1 MGGPILSEADGR
13 LFLSCR
19 RLPLRCVYAQWHRE
33 LHPKV
38 FRILAETVPT
48 LVCGNTSGERR
59 SIAQQV
65 AEKPL
70 EHIEA
75 LSASTAQTLSE
86 ILGGYLG
93 RPSSKRRVESFFP
106 YVVPT
111 SSTRILQTDVV
122 NSLRLI
128 LTVARAGTVTNNT
141 LPDISCYT
149 NPWRMPVYK
158 SGLAR
163 LRRTRRHRA
172 GATEKVKEPLWGK
185 LYRTRTNTDRTRIID
200 AN

>member
-1 MGGPILSEADGR
+1 M
-13 LFLSCR
+13 
-19 RLPLRCVYAQWHRE
+19 
-33 LHPKV
+33 
-38 FRILAETVPT
+38 PT
-48 LVCGNTSGERR
+48 LVCGNKSGKRR

-86 ILGGYLG
+86 ILCGCSGK
-93 RPSSKRRVESFFP
+93 PSRKRGVESYFLP
-106 YVVPT
+106 YIGPM
-111 SSTRILQTDVV
+111 SATRILWTDVV

-141 LPDISCYT
+141 LPDISSYT

-185 LYRTRTNTDRTRIID
+185 LHRTRANTDRTRIVD
-200 AN
+200 ANLALQSPYEYSPLRNLFFSCSYCRSVVPRSLTCYRCSFKS

>member
-1 MGGPILSEADGR
+1 M
-13 LFLSCR
+13 
-19 RLPLRCVYAQWHRE
+19 
-33 LHPKV
+33 
-38 FRILAETVPT
+38 PT
-48 LVCGNTSGERR
+48 LVCGNKSGKRR
-59 SIAQQV
+59 SITQQV

-86 ILGGYLG
+86 ILSGCSG
-93 RPSSKRRVESFFP
+93 RPSSKRRVKSFFP

-128 LTVARAGTVTNNT
+128 VTVARAGTVTNNT

-149 NPWRMPVYK
+149 NPWRVPVYK

-185 LYRTRTNTDRTRIID
+185 LHRTKANSNRTRIVE

>member
-1 MGGPILSEADGR
+1 MFTRNGTENCIRKYSE
-13 LFLSCR
+13 FLLRQCR
-19 RLPLRCVYAQWHRE
+19 RWFVAIRLENVDPLPNRLPRN
-33 LHPKV
+33 L
-38 FRILAETVPT
+38 
-48 LVCGNTSGERR
+48 
-59 SIAQQV
+59 
-65 AEKPL
+65 
-70 EHIEA
+70 
-75 LSASTAQTLSE
+75 LSTSTAQTLSE
-86 ILGGYLG
+86 ILGCCAG

-128 LTVARAGTVTNNT
+128 LIVARAGTVTNNT

-172 GATEKVKEPLWGK
+172 GATEKVKNPALPGGAFVNQEGICLRFAMGCHSSPLFRAGHPG
-185 LYRTRTNTDRTRIID
+185 RSS
-200 AN
+200 

>member
-1 MGGPILSEADGR
+1 MAIR
-13 LFLSCR
+13 LENVDPLPN
-19 RLPLRCVYAQWHRE
+19 RLPRNL
-33 LHPKV
+33 
-38 FRILAETVPT
+38 
-48 LVCGNTSGERR
+48 
-59 SIAQQV
+59 
-65 AEKPL
+65 
-70 EHIEA
+70 
-75 LSASTAQTLSE
+75 LSTSTAQTLSE
-86 ILGGYLG
+86 ILGGCAG

-128 LTVARAGTVTNNT
+128 LIVARAGTVTNNT

-172 GATEKVKEPLWGK
+172 GATEKVKNPALPGGAFVNQEGICLRFAMGCHSSPLFRAGHPG
-185 LYRTRTNTDRTRIID
+185 RSS
-200 AN
+200 